1 MHPLSSA
8 RDCASKLGF
17 SLRSLSRVA
26 HHGENLVGREA
37 FFGDDA
43 QFLQVF

>member
-1 MHPLSSA
+1 MALSVDA
-8 RDCASKLGF
+8 GFFASQ
-17 SLRSLSRVA
+17 LSRIA
-26 HHGENLVGREA
+26 HHVEDLIGSEA